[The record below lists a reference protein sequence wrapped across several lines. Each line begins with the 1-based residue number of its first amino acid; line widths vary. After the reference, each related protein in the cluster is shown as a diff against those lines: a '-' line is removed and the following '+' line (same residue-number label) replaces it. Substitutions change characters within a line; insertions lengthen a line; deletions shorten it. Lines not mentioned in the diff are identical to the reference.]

1 MLLQGQDPFKPD
13 GALEQKSVPD
23 WWCNGRK
30 MTHVW
35 ASFQLQILPF
45 LFLLFFVLS
54 FSPTCLH
61 ASMTGFSLKDIERP
75 WVPFIHIA
83 LQVCVGRVVCQISRK
98 SNSSS
103 GSSRLYT
110 ALVFAMVIMNHR
122 VADISG
128 WWDQRKYAEQFQGV
142 LRHNCKNAFFA
153 ATKPHRSRIHWF
165 PCKVTPG

>member
-1 MLLQGQDPFKPD
+1 
-13 GALEQKSVPD
+13 
-23 WWCNGRK
+23 

-45 LFLLFFVLS
+45 LFLLPFLCPVFFSFLFTCFHERLFPERHRKALS
-54 FSPTCLH
+54 AFYTH
-61 ASMTGFSLKDIERP
+61 
-75 WVPFIHIA
+75 PFIY
-83 LQVCVGRVVCQISRK
+83 CVGRVVCQISWK

-103 GSSRLYT
+103 GSSSLYS

-128 WWDQRKYAEQFQGV
+128 WRDQRKYAQQFQGV
-142 LRHNCKNAFFA
+142 LRRNFKNAFFA
-153 ATKPHRSRIHWF
+153 ATKQHRSIIHWF